1 MVVDKAKKF
10 QIIGEIKK
18 PLTTIPFTKTI
29 DALTQSDAIE
39 QLLSEMGS
47 KHKAK
52 RYEFKILQIE
62 ELKEEN

>member
-18 PLTTIPFTKTI
+18 PLAKMPFTKTI

-62 ELKEEN
+62 ELKE